1 MSVNAL
7 VLEGLRTSCK
17 QNVSGGWVQKSY
29 ELAGLRTTHHAKDTA
44 NTRLSCRNAAK
55 RRFWGHTMGGG
66 SEPRAG
72 IIYDDYM
79 YKYIFTCKGGWFA
92 SGASFMMFLQIHPGL
107 GLFINGEDSRNRL
120 DTRTIS

>member
-72 IIYDDYM
+72 IIYIYIEHIYFSNNIYPNILICI
-79 YKYIFTCKGGWFA
+79 YKKNYVHT
-92 SGASFMMFLQIHPGL
+92 
-107 GLFINGEDSRNRL
+107 
-120 DTRTIS
+120 